1 MEILMRIPRQKYA
14 YLEANVEEGD
24 TVESVEKRIQEMIP
38 LLDKY
43 STTDLEVVLDDRK
56 CPKCGGRL
64 FEQIGVSDKTNKPYH
79 RIKCEFSGCD
89 HVQWINVKGKNG

>member
-1 MEILMRIPRQKYA
+1 MIENAP
-14 YLEANVEEGD
+14 NV
-24 TVESVEKRIQEMIP
+24 
-38 LLDKY
+38 
-43 STTDLEVVLDDRK
+43 
-56 CPKCGGRL
+56 GGRL

>member
-14 YLEANVEEGD
+14 YLEANVGEGD

-56 CPKCGGRL
+56 CPKCGG
-64 FEQIGVSDKTNKPYH
+64 EI
-79 RIKCEFSGCD
+79 I
-89 HVQWINVKGKNG
+89 